1 MKSTSHFI
9 AIVITLLMVDICR
22 GSNLDI
28 IKKRLSRLEYRLA
41 EDVALLREEMYNKL
55 HDLDDLQSSMDEASN
70 SVTNNMTSLTKDSQ
84 ILEDFERIGS
94 ELTSKVM
101 SLQKGLVH
109 EKRVVRSI
117 QDVLTSTEQDSAVR
131 TNLLKEFL
139 QKLSMNITLHL
150 TKAIQEMKNEVK
162 TLHKDQE
169 TRTANSS
176 QTGNAVRFSDCSD
189 WLRHGHVTNGVYTV
203 HPETM
208 WRPLQVYCDMT
219 TEDGGWT
226 VFQRRQDGS
235 ENFDRPWLDYQ
246 FGFGDLKG
254 EHWLGNEFV
263 HRLTSRAPH
272 ELRIEL
278 EDFVNDRRVAKYGLF
293 SVGSPDDLFRL
304 SVQYFSGNVTD
315 NLIPSHHNMQFSTKD
330 NGPSSSCSASYKGGF
345 WYSKCHGV
353 NINGLY
359 LKGEHESF
367 ANGVN
372 WHGFRGYHYS
382 LKMTEMKFRAK

>member
-41 EDVALLREEMYNKL
+41 EDVALLREEMYNEL
-55 HDLDDLQSSMDEASN
+55 HGLDDLQSSMDEASN

-150 TKAIQEMKNEVK
+150 TKATQEMKNEVK

-219 TEDGGWT
+219 TEGGGWT

-235 ENFDRPWLDYQ
+235 EN
-246 FGFGDLKG
+246 
-254 EHWLGNEFV
+254 
-263 HRLTSRAPH
+263 
-272 ELRIEL
+272 
-278 EDFVNDRRVAKYGLF
+278 
-293 SVGSPDDLFRL
+293 
-304 SVQYFSGNVTD
+304 
-315 NLIPSHHNMQFSTKD
+315 
-330 NGPSSSCSASYKGGF
+330 
-345 WYSKCHGV
+345 
-353 NINGLY
+353 
-359 LKGEHESF
+359 
-367 ANGVN
+367 
-372 WHGFRGYHYS
+372 
-382 LKMTEMKFRAK
+382 